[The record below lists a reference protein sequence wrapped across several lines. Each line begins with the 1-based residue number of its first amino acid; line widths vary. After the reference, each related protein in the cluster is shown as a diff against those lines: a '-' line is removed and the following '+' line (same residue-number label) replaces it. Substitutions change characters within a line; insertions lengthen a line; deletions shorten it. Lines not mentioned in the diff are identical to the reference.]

1 MTLNLQRNSFKDNH
15 SHKRIVYTPILRSL
29 HEQMSHYSKQSY
41 MNVVKWTYL
50 FSTVAAKYL
59 PIEQCFMKVMSATFP
74 RHFCEKI

>member
-50 FSTVAAKYL
+50 FLKFSPQLQLSTCLLNNVL
-59 PIEQCFMKVMSATFP
+59 
-74 RHFCEKI
+74 